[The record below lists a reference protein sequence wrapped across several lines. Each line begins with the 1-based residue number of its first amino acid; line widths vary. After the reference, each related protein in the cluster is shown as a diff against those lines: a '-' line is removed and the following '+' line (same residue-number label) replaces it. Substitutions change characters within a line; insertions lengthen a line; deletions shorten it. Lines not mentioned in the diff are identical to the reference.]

1 MIVDQYS
8 AEGRF
13 DRYPEIVHEIVATR
27 PEVIL
32 TMGPPPTVKLFQSE
46 TRTIPIVAWTG
57 DPISGG
63 IISSLARPGGN
74 VTGLSVQPGSDIGG
88 KCALSLPGKIAAGL
102 ALSIGREHDEV
113 HDVLEREVRKLL
125 EQAIRRR

>member
-1 MIVDQYS
+1 MKHLGYVEGVNMIVDQYS

-46 TRTIPIVAWTG
+46 TRTIPIVVWTG
-57 DPISGG
+57 DPVTNG

-74 VTGLSVQPGSDIGG
+74 VTGLSSYAGSNVGT
-88 KCALSLPGKIAAGL
+88 KRLQL
-102 ALSIGREHDEV
+102 
-113 HDVLEREVRKLL
+113 LL
-125 EQAIRRR
+125 EACR